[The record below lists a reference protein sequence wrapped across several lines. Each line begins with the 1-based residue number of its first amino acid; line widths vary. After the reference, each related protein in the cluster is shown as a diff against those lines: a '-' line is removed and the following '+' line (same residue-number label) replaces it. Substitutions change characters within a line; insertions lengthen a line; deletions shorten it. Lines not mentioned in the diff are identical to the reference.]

1 MDEAAAWCLV
11 PEVTAEVAPE
21 GGRVAMEGV
30 GVVGV
35 EVEKAPAAEAGIV
48 VGAASGKGDV
58 AERDDERVVQLG
70 RGEYGGGVSVEPEA
84 GKGALEKQVE
94 RGASVIALYGCGA
107 LVGQEKID
115 GRGVEQAVDGV
126 VIDVCKWVVLGATL
140 SRFHAADAGERVAGR

>member
-1 MDEAAAWCLV
+1 MSAGKVGEVWMDEAAAWCLV

-58 AERDDERVVQLG
+58 AERDDERV
-70 RGEYGGGVSVEPEA
+70 
-84 GKGALEKQVE
+84 
-94 RGASVIALYGCGA
+94 I
-107 LVGQEKID
+107 
-115 GRGVEQAVDGV
+115 
-126 VIDVCKWVVLGATL
+126 
-140 SRFHAADAGERVAGR
+140 